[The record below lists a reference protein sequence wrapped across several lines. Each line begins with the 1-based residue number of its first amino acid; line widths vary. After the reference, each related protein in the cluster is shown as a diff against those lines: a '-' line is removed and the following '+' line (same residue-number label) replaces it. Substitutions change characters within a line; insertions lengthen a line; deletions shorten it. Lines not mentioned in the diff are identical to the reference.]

1 MKRVDG
7 FVVWLFM
14 ICFSLSG
21 TSMAAEICSAQSG
34 NWGVA
39 STWEGGVVPSA
50 ADAVTIQ
57 SGDTVILESGGKSCL
72 HLKVEAGGM
81 LYANNSSTGSNPRY
95 LYIYGDIQCD
105 GTIGNGE
112 TYDLIGFNVEGDSCR
127 ITGSGSFNASRIR
140 KYLND
145 ADTTTLFI
153 RRNVT
158 LRVGGTAL
166 YNNRSGTVF
175 QVIIEAGDTLNA
187 TGDGTTSGNIA
198 IDGVNG
204 AASSTGGGSVT
215 VQGVLLISGILYLT
229 NSNSSNP
236 VSIIITGT
244 GCIETASI
252 SCPNSG
258 ASGHTFTIEDGG
270 VLNLTSADWGE
281 IGFVNNTYN
290 FLPGSLVIYSGDTA
304 QTVGNPADYSS
315 LTLSGSGHKRI
326 LTDMVIGGNLGIE
339 PDAVLDIAAG
349 TSVTASGNCSLA
361 GAGCLLLRS
370 PADSSSPAS
379 FIPLGGVTGT
389 GTVQIERW
397 IKKYTDPS
405 DSRFHLLSSPVTN
418 QDIQPGFVADPPA
431 AGSDFYRW
439 DEPMGCWINSK
450 DITGNWNSSFQP
462 GDDRHFLPGR
472 GYLVAY
478 QEDEMTWFSGSL
490 NVSDLSPSITLT
502 EGEFEGFNLIGNPFS
517 SALNAEIDHWDKSN
531 VANAVWVW
539 DGEAGNY
546 KSWNGNVGNL
556 NNGSIPAMQGF
567 FVQAIGPA
575 PLLTIPASSRVHA
588 LQPFYKTDIPN
599 MLQVKLIH
607 GTKNDG
613 ICLALCDPARAGYD
627 PSEDVAKFFGAADAP
642 QLFWIVDDT
651 YLSITVCP
659 PDDSGLTLPMG
670 IIACEDGMFR
680 MEIEGQESFSCGGGS
695 FLVDHQEDITVNLQ
709 EVSEYSFYAAK
720 GFDPSRF
727 VIRIGFPDNITGRLP
742 DKSVTIHS
750 WHNRIILRGLEK
762 QDGAATVHL
771 FDLSGKLVLTA
782 NVSVSCPVV
791 ETSLPE
797 GIYFATVD
805 LSGDHF
811 SEKLFL
817 ESPWH

>member
-7 FVVWLFM
+7 FVGWLFM

-21 TSMAAEICSAQSG
+21 TSMAAEIRSAQSG

-57 SGDTVILESGGKSCL
+57 SGDTVILESGGKSCF
-72 HLKVEAGGM
+72 HLTVEAGGM

-95 LYIYGDIQCD
+95 IYIYGDILCD
-105 GTIGNGE
+105 GIIGNGE

-127 ITGSGSFNASRIR
+127 ITGSGSFNASRMR

-158 LRVGGTAL
+158 LRIGGTAL

-175 QVIIEAGDTLNA
+175 QVIIEADDTLNA
-187 TGDGTTSGNIA
+187 TGDGTTPGNIA

-236 VSIIITGT
+236 VSITVTGT

-315 LTLSGSGHKRI
+315 LTLSGNGHKRI
-326 LTDMVIGGNLGIE
+326 LSDMEIGGNLGIE

-349 TSVTASGNCSLA
+349 TAVTVSGSCSFA
-361 GAGCLLLRS
+361 GDGCLLLRS
-370 PADSSSPAS
+370 PADSTSPAS
-379 FIPLGGVTGT
+379 FIPLGEVTGT
-389 GTVQIERW
+389 GTVQMERW

-439 DEPMGCWINSK
+439 DEPLGCWINSK
-450 DITGNWNSSFQP
+450 DITGNWNTSFQP

-478 QEDEMTWFSGSL
+478 QEDEMTCFSGSL
-490 NVSDLSPSITLT
+490 NVADLSPSITWT

-517 SALNAEIDHWDKSN
+517 SALNAEIDCWDKSN

-546 KSWNGNVGNL
+546 KSWNGSVGNL
-556 NNGSIPAMQGF
+556 VNGIIPAMQGF

-575 PLLTIPASSRVHA
+575 PSLTIPASSRLHA
-588 LQPFYKTDIPN
+588 TQPFYKEEPQNT
-599 MLQVKLIH
+599 LHVALVH
-607 GTKNDG
+607 EGRNDG
-613 ICLALCDPARAGYD
+613 ITLSLCDSANAGYD

-642 QLFWIVDDT
+642 QLFWIEEER

-659 PDDSGLTLPMG
+659 PDVTGLTLPVG

-680 MEIEGQESFSCGGGS
+680 MEIEGQESLYGEGES
-695 FLVDHQEDITVNLQ
+695 FLEDHQEDKTVNLR
-709 EVSEYSFYAAK
+709 EVSDYSFHAAK
-720 GFDPSRF
+720 GIDLSRF
-727 VIRIGFPDNITGRLP
+727 VIRIGFPDKISGSLP
-742 DKSVTIHS
+742 GKPVSIHA
-750 WHNRIILRGLEK
+750 WHNRIILRGLEQ
-762 QDGAATVHL
+762 QDGTATVHL
-771 FDLSGKLVLTA
+771 FDLLGNLVLTA
-782 NVSVSCPVV
+782 TVSVSYPVV

-797 GIYFATVD
+797 GVYLATVD

-817 ESPWH
+817 ESPWQ